1 MADSL
6 PTLTSISEALDSL
19 GLAMC
24 VFDAADA
31 PLLWNRTFLAFFPE
45 HAEQLRLGGAKPF
58 SLRQFYERR
67 RGLIDIQNVN
77 RYLPRAMM
85 RQAEPQRPYAFDHQ
99 GVKLWVASLP
109 LPGVGLIRIWK
120 PIAREGAP
128 SPASGARGAAS
139 QTEGH
144 DPARFET
151 AEGFD
156 HVADGVMVTD
166 ADDRI
171 VRANEPFAKL
181 YGLDDRNAAL
191 GLTFEDVYRMAWQ
204 NAAPG
209 EPSTLASGL
218 ATSAQSLRNAGEPFE
233 LPLPNGRWIRVVERA
248 GPDGMHFV
256 VHVDISGLKR
266 QQQRLILAEQQ
277 SRASEAVLAEK
288 SKLLEATLERMAQGV
303 MMVNAQRVVEV
314 CNRRAL
320 DLLGLPAELMASK
333 PTFEAVLAY
342 QWSTDEFVHTPK
354 DVQEFVRSG
363 GILDRPHSYDRKRP
377 DGRVIEVNSVPIEGG
392 GVLRTYTDVTDRKQ
406 AEERIRHIAR
416 HDGLTALVNRETFSE
431 HLGQAVQ
438 SYARTRECFAV
449 LYIDLDGFKPIND
462 RHGHLVGDK
471 VLALVAARMRQI
483 ARDEDVVARIG
494 GDEFAILQ
502 YRVTRTVH
510 AVALAERILEGI
522 SAEMHIES
530 QRLQVGA
537 SIGIALCCSTDLD
550 SDMLMRQADVA
561 MYAAK
566 ASGRNCVKVSTV
578 CC

>member
-1 MADSL
+1 MADAL

-24 VFDAADA
+24 VFDDADA

-45 HAEQLRLGGAKPF
+45 HAEQIRLGSPKPF
-58 SLRQFYERR
+58 SLRRFYERR
-67 RGLIDIQNVN
+67 RRLIDIQNVN
-77 RYLPRAMM
+77 RYLPRAML
-85 RQAEPQRPYAFDHQ
+85 REAEPQRPYAFDHQ

-120 PIAREGAP
+120 PIARDSAA
-128 SPASGARGAAS
+128 SPGSRAARNGAAEDAT
-139 QTEGH
+139 QI
-144 DPARFET
+144 ET
-151 AEGFD
+151 AEGLD
-156 HVADGVMVTD
+156 HLADGVMVTD
-166 ADDRI
+166 ADERI
-171 VRANEPFAKL
+171 IRANEPFAKM
-181 YGLDDRNAAL
+181 YGLDDRSAAL
-191 GLTFEDVYRMAWQ
+191 GLTFDEIYRAAWQ
-204 NAAPG
+204 NAAPAEQALFANG
-209 EPSTLASGL
+209 IATL
-218 ATSAQSLRNAGEPFE
+218 AQSLRNAGAPFE
-233 LPLPNGRWIRVVERA
+233 LPLPGGRWIRVVERA
-248 GPDGMHFV
+248 GPDDMHFV
-256 VHVDISGLKR
+256 VHVDISDLKR

-342 QWSTDEFVHTPK
+342 QWSTDEFVRTPL

-377 DGRVIEVNSVPIEGG
+377 DGRVIEVHSVPIEGG

-416 HDGLTALVNRETFSE
+416 HDGLTSLVNREAFRE
-431 HLGQAVQ
+431 HLAQAVET
-438 SYARTRECFAV
+438 YARTRECFAV

-462 RHGHLVGDK
+462 RHGHLAGDK
-471 VLALVAARMRQI
+471 VLAQAAARMRRI

-502 YRVTRTVH
+502 YRVARTTH
-510 AVALAERILEGI
+510 AVGLAERILEGI
-522 SAEMHIES
+522 GADMDVES

-537 SIGIALCCSTDLD
+537 SIGIALCCSPDLD
-550 SDMLMRQADVA
+550 PDTLMRHADVA
-561 MYAAK
+561 MYEAK
-566 ASGRNCVKVSTV
+566 ASGRNCVKVSTT

>member
-1 MADSL
+1 MADAL

-24 VFDAADA
+24 VFDDADA

-45 HAEQLRLGGAKPF
+45 HAEQIRLGSPKPF
-58 SLRQFYERR
+58 SLRRFYERR
-67 RGLIDIQNVN
+67 RRLIDIQNVN
-77 RYLPRAMM
+77 RYLPRAML
-85 RQAEPQRPYAFDHQ
+85 REAEAQRPYAFDHQ

-120 PIAREGAP
+120 PIARDSATSPGPGSRAAA
-128 SPASGARGAAS
+128 SPAAPEDS
-139 QTEGH
+139 TWI
-144 DPARFET
+144 ET
-151 AEGFD
+151 AEGLD
-156 HVADGVMVTD
+156 HLADGVMVTD

-171 VRANEPFAKL
+171 VRANEPFAKM
-181 YGLDDRNAAL
+181 YGLDDRTAAL
-191 GLTFEDVYRMAWQ
+191 GLTFDEAYRAAWQ
-204 NAAPG
+204 NAAPAEQALFTSG
-209 EPSTLASGL
+209 IATL
-218 ATSAQSLRNAGEPFE
+218 AQSLRNAGAPFE
-233 LPLPNGRWIRVVERA
+233 LPLPGGRWIRVVERA
-248 GPDGMHFV
+248 GPDQMHFV
-256 VHVDISGLKR
+256 VHVDISDLKR

-288 SKLLEATLERMAQGV
+288 SRLLEATLERMAQGV

-522 SAEMHIES
+522 SAEMRIES

>member
-24 VFDAADA
+24 VFDDADA

-45 HAEQLRLGGAKPF
+45 HAEQLRLGGAEPF
-58 SLRQFYERR
+58 SLRRFYERR

-77 RYLPRAMM
+77 RYLPRGML

-120 PIAREGAP
+120 PIEREGAAP
-128 SPASGARGAAS
+128 PLSGKRSTGLP
-139 QTEGH
+139 TEND

-191 GLTFEDVYRMAWQ
+191 GLTFDDVFRTAWQ

-209 EPSTLASGL
+209 EQSTFTSGI
-218 ATSAQSLRNAGEPFE
+218 ATLAQSLRHAGEPFE
-233 LPLPNGRWIRVVERA
+233 LPLPAGRWIRVVERA

-256 VHVDISGLKR
+256 VHVDISDLKR

-342 QWSTDEFVHTPK
+342 QWSHDEFVHTPR

-416 HDGLTALVNRETFSE
+416 HDGLTALFNREAFLE
-431 HLGQAVQ
+431 HLGQAVET
-438 SYARTRECFAV
+438 YARTRECFAV

-471 VLALVAARMRQI
+471 VLAQTAARMRQI

-502 YRVTRTVH
+502 YHVTRTVH
-510 AVALAERILEGI
+510 AVALAERLLEGI
-522 SAEMHIES
+522 SAEMQVES
-530 QRLQVGA
+530 KALAVGA

-550 SDMLMRQADVA
+550 PDTLMRHADVA

-566 ASGRNCVKVSTV
+566 ASGRNCVKVSTT